1 MKKKSSS
8 FLWGKAS
15 ECAVKQSGKKVKG
28 DNVKKFLVLASS
40 LLVLSGVAFA
50 ETEIAVV
57 DVARAIFS
65 TEVAKQRQ
73 DELQS
78 ASEFSTQQAK
88 YDSLAADMKAL
99 QKEVEGKA
107 MTLSQEQAGEYQK
120 KMEYLRADL
129 ELVSRKLQAEI
140 KDLQNRIMQ
149 ELQPKALEAVKELV
163 AEEKITLLLQREA
176 VISATPDMD
185 LTSKLI
191 DRLNKKTQ

>member
-1 MKKKSSS
+1 MKR
-8 FLWGKAS
+8 FLAIQVCLFLLSAGAAA
-15 ECAVKQSGKKVKG
+15 ESG
-28 DNVKKFLVLASS
+28 
-40 LLVLSGVAFA
+40 
-50 ETEIAVV
+50 IAVV

-65 TEVAKQRQ
+65 TEVAKKRQEEMQR
-73 DELQS
+73 

-107 MTLSQEQAGEYQK
+107 MTLSQEKATEYQK

-129 ELVSRKLQAEI
+129 ELVSRKLQAEV
-140 KDLQNRIMQ
+140 KETQNRVMQ

-185 LTSKLI
+185 VTAKLI
-191 DRLNKKTQ
+191 DRINKKTR

>member
-1 MKKKSSS
+1 
-8 FLWGKAS
+8 
-15 ECAVKQSGKKVKG
+15 VKR
-28 DNVKKFLVLASS
+28 FLVL
-40 LLVLSGVAFA
+40 VTFIFVYSGGAMA
-50 ETEIAVV
+50 EGGIAVV

-65 TEVAKQRQ
+65 TNIAKQRQ
-73 DELQS
+73 EELQS
-78 ASEFSTQQAK
+78 ASDFSTQQAK
-88 YDSLAADMKAL
+88 YDSLGADMKAL

-107 MTLSQEQAGEYQK
+107 MTLSQEQAAEYQK
-120 KMEYLRADL
+120 KMEYLRADI

-163 AEEKITLLLQREA
+163 AEEEITLLLQREA

-191 DRLNKKTQ
+191 ARLNNKTE

>member
-1 MKKKSSS
+1 M
-8 FLWGKAS
+8 
-15 ECAVKQSGKKVKG
+15 KVKG
-28 DNVKKFLVLASS
+28 DNVKRILVLACS
-40 LLVLSGVAFA
+40 LLVLSGAALA
-50 ETEIAVV
+50 ETKIAVV

-78 ASEFSTQQAK
+78 ASEFATQQAK

-107 MTLSQEQAGEYQK
+107 MTLSQEQGAEYQK

-163 AEEKITLLLQREA
+163 TEEKIMLLLQREA

>member
-1 MKKKSSS
+1 
-8 FLWGKAS
+8 
-15 ECAVKQSGKKVKG
+15 VKR
-28 DNVKKFLVLASS
+28 FIVL
-40 LLVLSGVAFA
+40 VAFMFVFSAGALA
-50 ETEIAVV
+50 EGGIAVV

-65 TEVAKQRQ
+65 TDIAKQRQ
-73 DELQS
+73 EELQS
-78 ASEFSTQQAK
+78 ASEFSSQQAK
-88 YDSLAADMKAL
+88 YDSLGADMKAL

-107 MTLSQEQAGEYQK
+107 MTLSQEQATEYQK
-120 KMEYLRADL
+120 RMEYMRADI

-163 AEEKITLLLQREA
+163 AEEEITLLLQREA

-191 DRLNKKTQ
+191 TRLNQKTQ

>member
-1 MKKKSSS
+1 MKR
-8 FLWGKAS
+8 
-15 ECAVKQSGKKVKG
+15 
-28 DNVKKFLVLASS
+28 FLVL
-40 LLVLSGVAFA
+40 VAFMFVYSGGAIA
-50 ETEIAVV
+50 EGGIAVV

-65 TEVAKQRQ
+65 TNIAKQRQ

-88 YDSLAADMKAL
+88 YDSLGADMKAL

-107 MTLSQEQAGEYQK
+107 MTLSQEQAAEYQK
-120 KMEYLRADL
+120 RMEYLRADI

-140 KDLQNRIMQ
+140 KDLQNRIME

-163 AEEKITLLLQREA
+163 AEEEITLLLQREA

-191 DRLNKKTQ
+191 ARLNNKTE

>member
-1 MKKKSSS
+1 MKR
-8 FLWGKAS
+8 
-15 ECAVKQSGKKVKG
+15 
-28 DNVKKFLVLASS
+28 FLVL
-40 LLVLSGVAFA
+40 VAFMFVYSGGAMA
-50 ETEIAVV
+50 EGGIAVV

-65 TEVAKQRQ
+65 TNIAKQRQ

-88 YDSLAADMKAL
+88 YDSLGADMKAL

-107 MTLSQEQAGEYQK
+107 MTLSQEQAAEYQK
-120 KMEYLRADL
+120 KMEYLRADI

-163 AEEKITLLLQREA
+163 AEEEITLLLQREA

-191 DRLNKKTQ
+191 ARLNNKTE

>member
-1 MKKKSSS
+1 M
-8 FLWGKAS
+8 
-15 ECAVKQSGKKVKG
+15 
-28 DNVKKFLVLASS
+28 
-40 LLVLSGVAFA
+40 A
-50 ETEIAVV
+50 EGGIAVV

-65 TEVAKQRQ
+65 TNIAKQRQ
-73 DELQS
+73 EELQS
-78 ASEFSTQQAK
+78 ASDFSTQQAK
-88 YDSLAADMKAL
+88 YDSLGADMKAL

-107 MTLSQEQAGEYQK
+107 MTLSQEQAAEYQK
-120 KMEYLRADL
+120 KMEYLRADI

-163 AEEKITLLLQREA
+163 AEEEITLLLQREA

-191 DRLNKKTQ
+191 ARLNNKTE

>member
-1 MKKKSSS
+1 MKR
-8 FLWGKAS
+8 
-15 ECAVKQSGKKVKG
+15 
-28 DNVKKFLVLASS
+28 FLVLAIS
-40 LLVLSGVAFA
+40 LLMLSGATFA

-78 ASEFSTQQAK
+78 APEFSTEQAK

-107 MTLSQEQAGEYQK
+107 MTLSQEQGAEYQK

-140 KDLQNRIMQ
+140 KGLQNRIMQ

>member
-1 MKKKSSS
+1 MVNYQNR
-8 FLWGKAS
+8 GNI
-15 ECAVKQSGKKVKG
+15 VKR
-28 DNVKKFLVLASS
+28 
-40 LLVLSGVAFA
+40 LLVLQICLFLFSAGALA
-50 ETEIAVV
+50 ETRIAVV

-65 TEVAKQRQ
+65 TDVAKKRQEEMQR
-73 DELQS
+73 
-78 ASEFSTQQAK
+78 ASEFSAQQAQ
-88 YDSLAADMKAL
+88 YDSLTADVKAL

-107 MTLSQEQAGEYQK
+107 LTLSQEQAAEYKK

-129 ELVSRKLQAEI
+129 ELVSRKIQTEI
-140 KDLQNRIMQ
+140 KGLQNRVMQ

-176 VISATPDMD
+176 VISATPEMD